1 MTDKNDR
8 NSVAPISNGGV
19 VGGDLKTASTGY
31 VLSNTTMSGKIT
43 CGDIDVDGV
52 SLKKT
57 LADIEERLAILR
69 PNPQLESQ
77 WEELAAI
84 RQEYLELERE
94 LIEKQRTFDILKKPE

>member
-8 NSVAPISNGGV
+8 NSVATISNGGV

-31 VLSNTTMSGKIT
+31 VLSNTTMSGKIA
-43 CGDIDVDGV
+43 CGDIDINGV

-84 RQEYLELERE
+84 RQEYLEH
-94 LIEKQRTFDILKKPE
+94 IS